1 MSQRVLV
8 TYGTSNGTTR
18 HVAEVLA
25 DQLRRDHVVVDV
37 APALEIHLVDG
48 YDAVVLGGAVFA
60 SHWHDDARRFARRHA
75 VALLQRPVW
84 LFSCVPV
91 GDATPTGPV
100 RGAVQAMLRLHA
112 RDHATFSAD
121 DASVRHWAASISAAL
136 SSSDPGQSMSAP
148 SSTRSSGGPPNRY

>member
-25 DQLRRDHVVVDV
+25 DRLRRDHFVVDV

-60 SHWHDDARRFARRHA
+60 SHWHDDARRFARRHS

-84 LFSCVPV
+84 LFSSVPV
-91 GDATPTGPV
+91 GEAAPTGPV
-100 RGAVQAMLRLHA
+100 RGAVQTMLRLRA
-112 RDHATFSAD
+112 RDHATFSSD
-121 DASVRHWAASISAAL
+121 DAAVRHWAGSIAAAL
-136 SSSDPGQSMSAP
+136 SSSGPGQSVSAP
-148 SSTRSSGGPPNRY
+148 SSTHSSGGRSTRY